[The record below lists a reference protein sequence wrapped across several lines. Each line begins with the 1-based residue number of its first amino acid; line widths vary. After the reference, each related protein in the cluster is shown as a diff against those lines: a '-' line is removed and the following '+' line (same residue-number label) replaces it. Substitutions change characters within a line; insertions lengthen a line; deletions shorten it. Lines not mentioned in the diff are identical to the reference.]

1 MYSLL
6 NLFMV
11 QICMMKLLAARLF
24 KVKGMHFS
32 PFKAEKS
39 EFDNYD
45 DKHKT
50 VPPSYDSDK
59 LVMFALS
66 TKHA

>member
-1 MYSLL
+1 
-6 NLFMV
+6 
-11 QICMMKLLAARLF
+11 MMKLLAARLF